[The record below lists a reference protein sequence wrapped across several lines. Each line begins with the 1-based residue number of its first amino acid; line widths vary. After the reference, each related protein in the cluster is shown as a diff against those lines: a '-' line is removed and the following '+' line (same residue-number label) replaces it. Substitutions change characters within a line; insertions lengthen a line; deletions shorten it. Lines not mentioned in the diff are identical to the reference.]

1 MLSIAVLIVLAGSV
15 AFAATPDGFQPAS
28 TADLMVTFNG
38 LAVDA
43 SGGKAVLK
51 ESQYNRSRVE
61 MCNLPGCFSFT
72 ETIVIHLRYCNSPD
86 DHGYLSFD
94 RCILCW

>member
-1 MLSIAVLIVLAGSV
+1 MLLVSVVTVLAGSV

-51 ESQYNRSRVE
+51 AGQYYRSNV
-61 MCNLPGCFSFT
+61 
-72 ETIVIHLRYCNSPD
+72 
-86 DHGYLSFD
+86 
-94 RCILCW
+94 

>member
-1 MLSIAVLIVLAGSV
+1 MLPIAVVTVLAGSV
-15 AFAATPDGFQPAS
+15 AFASTPDGFQPAS

-51 ESQYNRSRVE
+51 AGQYDHSSR
-61 MCNLPGCFSFT
+61 
-72 ETIVIHLRYCNSPD
+72 
-86 DHGYLSFD
+86 
-94 RCILCW
+94 

>member
-1 MLSIAVLIVLAGSV
+1 MLPIAIVKVLAASV
-15 AFAATPDGFQPAS
+15 ALAATPDGFQPAS

-51 ESQYNRSRVE
+51 AGQYDR
-61 MCNLPGCFSFT
+61 
-72 ETIVIHLRYCNSPD
+72 
-86 DHGYLSFD
+86 LSV
-94 RCILCW
+94 

>member
-51 ESQYNRSRVE
+51 EGQYNRRWKCAIFQVVSP
-61 MCNLPGCFSFT
+61 L
-72 ETIVIHLRYCNSPD
+72 LR
-86 DHGYLSFD
+86 
-94 RCILCW
+94 R